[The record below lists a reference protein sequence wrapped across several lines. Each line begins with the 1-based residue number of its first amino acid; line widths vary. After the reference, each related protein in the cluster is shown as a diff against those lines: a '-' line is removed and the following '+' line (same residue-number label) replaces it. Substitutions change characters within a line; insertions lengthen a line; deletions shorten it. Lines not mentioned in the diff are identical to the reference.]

1 MFPLK
6 PADFDFKA
14 QTVTISKTYH
24 RMKGK
29 DIVTSP
35 KTVKSNRTIKMP
47 EFLCEEMQDYLRQ
60 LYQVHPNS

>member
-1 MFPLK
+1 MLYWTGIREGELLALI

-29 DIVTSP
+29 DIITSL
-35 KTVKSNRTIKMP
+35 KTDKSNRTIKMP
-47 EFLCEEMQDYLRQ
+47 EFL
-60 LYQVHPNS
+60 